1 MKKYALLTAV
11 AIVATG
17 CATMINGKD
26 QTLSVDSFP
35 TGASIILDCGDV
47 PREGGNTPAKMK
59 VQRAADRCLIFL
71 SRDGYETKEV
81 VLQHRTSRATALNG
95 VFGLPAAVVFGVA
108 GVIIGSTIGLEDMGA
123 EIGAEAGMNLGAG
136 VAANVDKSGGGWEWV
151 PGRIFVTLV
160 RTEIAAEVAAERRE
174 PHR

>member
-1 MKKYALLTAV
+1 
-11 AIVATG
+11 
-17 CATMINGKD
+17 
-26 QTLSVDSFP
+26 
-35 TGASIILDCGDV
+35 
-47 PREGGNTPAKMK
+47 
-59 VQRAADRCLIFL
+59 
-71 SRDGYETKEV
+71 
-81 VLQHRTSRATALNG
+81 LNG

-136 VAANVDKSGGGWEWV
+136 VAGNVDKSGGGWEWV

-174 PHR
+174 PPR